1 MQSVNPKVSPASE
14 IGAALRRAREAE
26 AAHYEARLAFNDA
39 KLLRLSALW
48 DEVAPEF
55 HTPLQAELSARPDDE
70 PRLWIDLVTSV
81 VMAPD
86 PATYRLIRDGEAG
99 RETLLETT
107 SRAEMADCIMRYV
120 SHLAIAAARKADSA
134 TISTE
139 IAQRSS
145 GEPLLAFAAGIAAG
159 AAAVLVLIN
168 FMKL

>member
-1 MQSVNPKVSPASE
+1 MENIKHSGRSPV
-14 IGAALRRAREAE
+14 IGEALRRAREAE

-48 DEVAPEF
+48 DDIAEDFQAGAS
-55 HTPLQAELSARPDDE
+55 QAELNVSHDGE

-99 RETLLETT
+99 RETLLETA
-107 SRAEMADCIMRYV
+107 SRAEMADCIRRYV
-120 SHLAIAAARKADSA
+120 SHLAIAAARKTDS
-134 TISTE
+134 TIVPPE

-145 GEPLLAFAAGIAAG
+145 GEPLLAFAVGIAAG
-159 AAAVLVLIN
+159 AAAVLTLIN